1 MISMQFKTWLR
12 LHEAK
17 KDAMARVKSV
27 EESQQSINATN
38 HRDNTEDVI
47 KANGYAHYKISG
59 STHTDPN
66 TGIVE
71 PDLTLG
77 KHRDDPKTHTRV
89 ELKSVSLKSG
99 NPQEIKITH
108 RQDDP
113 LVGSGKDS
121 KTRNDLT
128 VAGLEDLLKSNW
140 KRKNG
145 EIVKDANGKKIK
157 SSNKRLTTPSY
168 AVYEHIRDNHP
179 MGKIRKNRESGLDEL
194 IGKKFN
200 NPQDFDKHFKN
211 KENRKKWKSVS
222 TKFWHSIKTPMN
234 FDVLVTSLGH
244 VMCVH
249 KDKKGKKY
257 KRALRDCRNAGLIPK
272 DGTFTDDIK
281 DYTIRG
287 GFVKTKRVDDGG
299 PTRQSRIQREHKS
312 EQSQALKVKRQFLK
326 EKLDEMKKIRM
337 IKGSGKIARKTIN
350 KEFKKLK

>member
-17 KDAMARVKSV
+17 KDAMARDKSV

-47 KANGYAHYKISG
+47 KANRYPHYKISG
-59 STHTDPN
+59 STHAHPN
-66 TGIVE
+66 TGIIE

-77 KHRDDPKTHTRV
+77 IHRNDHKTHTRV
-89 ELKSVSLKSG
+89 ELKSVSNTESG

-121 KTRNDLT
+121 KTGKVLT
-128 VAGLEDLLKSNW
+128 VEGLEDLLKSNW
-140 KRKNG
+140 KRKYG
-145 EIVKDANGKKIK
+145 EIVRDANGNKIK
-157 SSNKRLTTPSY
+157 SPNKRLTTPSY

-179 MGKIRKNRESGLDEL
+179 MGKIRKNRESRLDEL
-194 IGKKFN
+194 IGKKIN
-200 NPQDFDKHFKN
+200 NLEDFDKHFKN

-249 KDKKGKKY
+249 KNKKGKEY
-257 KRALRDCRNAGLIPK
+257 NRALRDCRNAGLIPK

-287 GFVKTKRVDDGG
+287 GFAKTKRVDTGG
-299 PTRQSRIQREHKS
+299 DTRQSRIQREHKS
-312 EQSQALKVKRQFLK
+312 PESQALKVKREFLK
-326 EKLDEMKKIRM
+326 QKLDKMKKIRM
-337 IKGSGKIARKTIN
+337 IKGAAKKARKTTR
-350 KEFKKLK
+350 KEFNL